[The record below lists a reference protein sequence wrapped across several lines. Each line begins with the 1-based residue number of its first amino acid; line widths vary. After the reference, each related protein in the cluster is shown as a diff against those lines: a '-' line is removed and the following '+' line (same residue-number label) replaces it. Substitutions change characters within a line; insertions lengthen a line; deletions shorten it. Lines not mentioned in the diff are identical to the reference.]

1 VVEVVVV
8 TGIAPIRLM
17 LVLVEDQVAGVAEIQ
32 MYSTVVQEE
41 VLVLL
46 GRGMQAD
53 QVLIK
58 EWDRAYR

>member
-1 VVEVVVV
+1 VVEVVEV
-8 TGIAPIRLM
+8 TGIAPIQPM